1 MLHFKADLH
10 VHTVLS
16 PCAQVEMIPPII
28 VRTALNLEINLIA
41 ITDHN
46 TTHNIS
52 AVQAAASG
60 TSLTVLPGIEVQTR
74 EDVHILCLFDS
85 LDQTDAYQQI
95 VDNALPR
102 LKNDPEHFGEQY
114 VVDST
119 GEFIRSE
126 ERLLL
131 VSTALTIDEA
141 IRHAHDLDGLAI
153 PAHIN
158 RQAFGLIPTLGFIP
172 PNLRADAYEI
182 TRWLTPESAH
192 EKYPELGGCPIIV
205 GSDAHHPSEMLGNL
219 HFEMKEPTIQ
229 EIKLALAMRAGRKFE
244 LALVSQK

>member
-1 MLHFKADLH
+1 MQHFKADLH

-46 TTHNIS
+46 ATYNIS
-52 AVQAAASG
+52 AVQAAAIG
-60 TSLTVLPGIEVQTR
+60 TGLTVLPGIEVQTR
-74 EDVHILCLFDS
+74 EDVHLLCLFDS
-85 LDQTDAYQQI
+85 LDQINAYQRI
-95 VDNALPR
+95 VDESLPG
-102 LKNDPEHFGEQY
+102 LKNNPEYFGEQF

-119 GEFIRSE
+119 GDFVRSE

-172 PNLRADAYEI
+172 NNLRADAFEI
-182 TRWLTPESAH
+182 TRWLAPESAR
-192 EKYPELGGCPIIV
+192 EKYPELGNSPIII

-219 HFEMKEPTIQ
+219 LFEMNEPTIQ
-229 EIKLALAMRAGRKFE
+229 EIKLALASCAGRKFE